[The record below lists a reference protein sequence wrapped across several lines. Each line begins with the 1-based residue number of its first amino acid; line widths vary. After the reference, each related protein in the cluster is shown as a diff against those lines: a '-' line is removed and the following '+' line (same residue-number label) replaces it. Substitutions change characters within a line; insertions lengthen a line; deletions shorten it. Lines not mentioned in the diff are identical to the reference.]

1 MSKTDTDVFKSSV
14 ISWYKTKG
22 RSFPWRSTTNPFHIL
37 LAEMFLRR
45 TTASAVSKV
54 YLHFIKRYETPEA
67 LSRARTSTLE
77 RHLESLGLQ
86 STRAQHIRETAK
98 ILMNQHKGCVPTD
111 YDELCKLPGVGR
123 YVANAVLNF
132 AFNIPH
138 PLVDG
143 NVTHLLNR
151 VFLTDFKDATV
162 ESAWTFVERIGRPK
176 HKKELYWGI
185 IDLVAMIC
193 LRRKPRCDE
202 CPLEK
207 ICKYGKNL
215 SRETP
220 N

>member
-1 MSKTDTDVFKSSV
+1 MSKTETDEFKSSV
-14 ISWYKTKG
+14 ISWYNTNG
-22 RSFPWRSTTNPFHIL
+22 RSFPWRTTTNPFHIL

-54 YLHFIKRYETPEA
+54 YPSFIKRYETPES
-67 LSRARTSTLE
+67 LSRSRTSTLE
-77 RHLESLGLQ
+77 HLLVSLGLQ

-98 ILMNQHKGCVPTD
+98 VLMKRHKGNVPSD
-111 YDELCKLPGVGR
+111 YDTLCKLPGVGR

-132 AFNIPH
+132 AFNQPH

-151 VFLTDFKDATV
+151 VFLMDFKDATD
-162 ESAWTFVERIGRPK
+162 ESAWTFVDQIGSPK
-176 HKKELYWGI
+176 HEKELYLGM
-185 IDLVAMIC
+185 IDLVAKIC
-193 LRRKPRCDE
+193 LRRKPRCEE
-202 CPLEK
+202 CPLEE
-207 ICKYGKNL
+207 ICGYRKTL